1 MKYCPQ
7 ILPQLH
13 AGLSVIVGQCP
24 DNDSNKMS
32 HRLTWCNKEVKCLGD
47 ILANKHISHLLD
59 ITHNNS
65 EVSKIVSKQT
75 EAQSNSEDSNTCAR
89 HCIVQF

>member
-1 MKYCPQ
+1 MLGLFFVHMHYRKMCTPSQGFLYALAIP
-7 ILPQLH
+7 PQLH
-13 AGLSVIVGQCP
+13 AGLFVIVGQCP

-32 HRLTWCNKEVKCLGD
+32 HRLTWCSEEVKCLSD

-65 EVSKIVSKQT
+65 EV
-75 EAQSNSEDSNTCAR
+75 
-89 HCIVQF
+89 FF